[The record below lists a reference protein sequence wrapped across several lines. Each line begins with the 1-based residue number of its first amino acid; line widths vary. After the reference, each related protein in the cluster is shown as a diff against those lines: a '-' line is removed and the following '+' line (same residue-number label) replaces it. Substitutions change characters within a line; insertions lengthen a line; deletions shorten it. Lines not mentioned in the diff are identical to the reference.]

1 MFNLAKHLPQNAIKN
16 LILLTVCSVHGTKSK
31 CCTSVKVNSNNLS
44 ILSAISFSIGAVID
58 EAQGHNANDYVFDR
72 STKCSRARL
81 VLVFKWLIVGVFL
94 TMSYKAVFR
103 SMMMKIDY
111 EKTIDTLDDLLQ
123 SDMKLLVAGDTI
135 LRQFVD
141 ADSKFKELREK
152 ERVEYYLHGKTGP
165 KQWVFERYTV
175 KRHPGIH
182 GCVGEILY

>member
-16 LILLTVCSVHGTKSK
+16 LILLTVCSVHGTK

-58 EAQGHNANDYVFDR
+58 EAQGHNGNDYVFDR

-123 SDMKLLVAGDTI
+123 SDMKLLVAGDTPI
-135 LRQFVD
+135 RMFVEADPKQQFI
-141 ADSKFKELREK
+141 ELK
-152 ERVEYYLHGKTGP
+152 DKDRVVYYLHGTTRA
-165 KQWVFERYTV
+165 KQWVYER
-175 KRHPGIH
+175 
-182 GCVGEILY
+182 